1 MNERRSK
8 SKLMDI
14 GKIPPQAIELEEAV
28 LGAVMLEGIIPVI
41 ATILIPDSFYVEAN
55 KIIYSAILS
64 LFNESKPIDILT
76 VTMKLKATGELE
88 AVGGA
93 YYITTLTN
101 RVSSGS
107 NAEFHA
113 RLVQQKFMQREVI
126 RISSETISKA
136 YEEDTDVFDLL
147 EFSEREFYKIS
158 AGNTKQDLECT
169 SALVGKAIKEIEVAG
184 QSKDGVSGVPAGI
197 HSVDKITGGWQ
208 KSDLII
214 VAARPAM
221 GKTAFM
227 LSVAA
232 NAALGFNKKVGIFSL
247 EMSKM
252 QLIKR
257 LISSE
262 AEINSQLLKS
272 GKLQDYE
279 WKQLTERCERLYK
292 NNLFIDDTPGIS
304 VIELKSKARRFKERY
319 GCEMIV
325 IDYLQLM
332 VGEKGS
338 KGNRE
343 QEIAYISRSLKALAK
358 DLDIPVIALSQLS
371 RAVETRG
378 GDKRPQLSDLRESG
392 AIEQDADIVIFL
404 HRPEYYGITEDSNG
418 ASTFRFGE
426 AIIAKHRNGACDSAQ
441 MKYISQYTKF
451 VDWFEPVQR
460 GLNPN
465 MTFESDKE
473 ETVFT

>member
-1 MNERRSK
+1 MKTRK
-8 SKLMDI
+8 TLDI
-14 GKIPPQAIELEEAV
+14 GKLPPQAIELEEAV
-28 LGAVMLEGIIPVI
+28 LGAVMLENCIPAV
-41 ATILIPDSFYVEAN
+41 ATILSAESFYVEAN
-55 KIIYSAILS
+55 KRIFAAIMS
-64 LFNESKPIDILT
+64 LFSESKPVDILT
-76 VTMKLKATGELE
+76 VTMKLKATGELDL
-88 AVGGA
+88 VGGA
-93 YYITTLTN
+93 YHITELTN
-101 RVSSGS
+101 RIASGG
-107 NAEFHA
+107 NVEYHA

-136 YEEDTDVFDLL
+136 YEEDTDVFELL

-158 AGNTKQDLECT
+158 AGNLKQDLECT
-169 SALVGKAIKEIEVAG
+169 SQLVGMAIKEIEIAG
-184 QSKDGVSGVPAGI
+184 QNKDGVSGVPAGI

-279 WKQLTERCERLYK
+279 WKQLTERVERLYK

-304 VIELKSKARRFKERY
+304 VIELKSKARRFKERF

-325 IDYLQLM
+325 VDYLQLM

-378 GDKRPQLSDLRESG
+378 GDRRPQLSDLRESG

-404 HRPEYYGITEDSNG
+404 HRPEYYGITEDAHG
-418 ASTFRFGE
+418 TSTLGFGE
-426 AIIAKHRNGACDSAQ
+426 AILAKHRNGSCESAD

-451 VDWFEPVQR
+451 VDWIEPVQR
-460 GLNPN
+460 SLNPN
-465 MTFESDKE
+465 MTYESDKD

>member
-1 MNERRSK
+1 MKNRKTNELG
-8 SKLMDI
+8 KL
-14 GKIPPQAIELEEAV
+14 PPQAIELEEAV
-28 LGAVMLEGIIPVI
+28 LGAVMLENCIQTV
-41 ATILIPDSFYVEAN
+41 ATILSSESFYVESN
-55 KIIYSAILS
+55 KIVFSAIMS
-64 LFNESKPIDILT
+64 LFSESKPVDILT
-76 VTMKLKATGELE
+76 VTMKLKATGELD
-88 AVGGA
+88 AVGDA
-93 YYITTLTN
+93 YYITQLTN
-101 RVSSGS
+101 RVASAA
-107 NAEFHA
+107 NVEYHA
-113 RLVQQKFMQREVI
+113 RLIQQKFMQREVI
-126 RISSETISKA
+126 RISSEIISKA

-158 AGNTKQDLECT
+158 AGNLKQDLVCT
-169 SALVGKAIKEIEVAG
+169 SGLMSKAIKEIEIAG
-184 QSKDGVSGVPAGI
+184 QSKDGVSGVPSGI
-197 HSVDKITGGWQ
+197 HSVDSITGGWQ
-208 KSDLII
+208 NSDLVI

-227 LSVAA
+227 LSVAS
-232 NAALGFNKKVGIFSL
+232 NASLGFNKKVGIFSL

-252 QLIKR
+252 QLMKR

-262 AEINSQLLKS
+262 AEINSHTLKS
-272 GKLQDYE
+272 GKLQEYE
-279 WKQLTERCERLYK
+279 WKQLTERVERLYK

-304 VIELKSKARRFKERY
+304 VIELKSKARRFKERF

-325 IDYLQLM
+325 VDYLQLM

-378 GDKRPQLSDLRESG
+378 GDRRPQLSDLRESG

-418 ASTFRFGE
+418 SSTAGFGE
-426 AIIAKHRNGACDSAQ
+426 AIIAKHRNGSCDSAS
-441 MKYISQYTKF
+441 MKFISQFTKF
-451 VDWFEPVQR
+451 VDWNTPIQR
-460 GLNPN
+460 NFNPN
-465 MTFESDKE
+465 QTFESEKDSI
-473 ETVFT
+473 VHY